1 MELLKKLKIDTGKT
15 LWLINAPAD
24 SLPLFTGVPVKEKL
38 GEPQAVAQLLLFVT
52 DRTTL
57 THYLSSLAPYIAPG
71 TLLWIC
77 YPKKS
82 GTIKS
87 DLIGMT
93 SWDFVFDMGYRA
105 QTSVSINDTWTGL
118 RITSA
123 PAKKPSTFQLPP
135 EERNIEGI
143 DFVNRTVELPP
154 DAADALARHK
164 GMTDFFNA
172 MAFTHKKE
180 YIQAIAEAKKPE
192 TRTRRIDK
200 TVEMLQKK
208 MQAKTSTAGKK
219 K

>member
-1 MELLKKLKIDTGKT
+1 MELLKKLKINTEMP
-15 LWLINAPAD
+15 LWLINAPEEC
-24 SLPLFTGVPVKEKL
+24 LPLFAEADVKEKP
-38 GEPQAVAQLLLFVT
+38 GKPGPVAQLMLFVA

-57 THYLSSLAPYIAPG
+57 SHYLPSLAPYISHQ

-82 GTIKS
+82 GAIRS

-105 QTSVSINDTWTGL
+105 QTSVSINDNWTGL

-123 PAKKPSTFQLPP
+123 PVKKPSTFQLAP
-135 EERNIEGI
+135 EDRNIEGI
-143 DFVNRTVELPP
+143 DFVNRTVELPL
-154 DAADALARHK
+154 DAANALAQYP

-180 YIQAIAEAKKPE
+180 YIQAIAAAKKPE
-192 TRTRRIDK
+192 TRTRRIEK
-200 TVEMLQKK
+200 TVEMLQEK
-208 MQAKTSTAGKK
+208 MHAKTTTKK